1 MEWMSGMSAKQVY
14 EIDGTRF
21 STLEEFYDEV
31 SHILIPDDWWGRNLD
46 AFNDI
51 LRGGFGTPEEGFVLV
66 WKNSDLS
73 RRRLGY
79 PETVRQLKLRLE
91 RCHPTNRVYVAL
103 DLEAAE
109 RQEGPTVFDW
119 LVEIIHVH
127 CSGGEEEKDG
137 VELIPQLETNIFVHE
152 HATRY

>member
-1 MEWMSGMSAKQVY
+1 MNTKQVY

-21 STLEEFYDEV
+21 STLEEFYEEV
-31 SHILIPDDWWGRNLD
+31 SRVLIPEADWGRNLD

-66 WKNSDLS
+66 WRSSDLS

-79 PETVRQLKLRLE
+79 PETVRQLGLRLE
-91 RCHPTNRVYVAL
+91 RCHPTNRVNVARE
-103 DLEAAE
+103 LEAAK

-127 CSGGEEEKDG
+127 CAGGEEEVDM
-137 VELIPQLETNIFVHE
+137 VELILS
-152 HATRY
+152 

>member
-1 MEWMSGMSAKQVY
+1 MY

-21 STLEEFYDEV
+21 STLEEFYEEV
-31 SHILIPDDWWGRNLD
+31 SRVLIPDAYWGRNLD

-79 PETVRQLKLRLE
+79 PETVRQLGLRLE
-91 RCHPTNRVYVAL
+91 KCHPSNREYVAH
-103 DLEAAE
+103 DLEEAE
-109 RQEGPTVFDW
+109 REEGPTVFDW
-119 LVEIIHVH
+119 LVEIIRVH
-127 CSGGEEEKDG
+127 CPGGEEEEDG
-137 VELIPQLETNIFVHE
+137 VELVLS
-152 HATRY
+152 